1 MPDNYI
7 LYCSCRPSSSCLSL
21 VSCFSAGASLRYLPG
36 HDRRS
41 GGGALSPP
49 TPPPGARP
57 PGGGTLPPSA
67 LLFPG
72 CVEPYHEEHSARQ
85 HVNTF
90 CALVICNASC
100 QPHALL
106 ARTRRLNVACPRSLR
121 PVCSAAMAAW
131 ACNSCKLSDDR
142 SADGEG
148 YLAAWAL
155 ENASRICGHTS

>member
-1 MPDNYI
+1 MPDNYL

-36 HDRRS
+36 HDRRY
-41 GGGALSPP
+41 GGGVIAANPHR
-49 TPPPGARP
+49 PGHDHRE
-57 PGGGTLPPSA
+57 GGALPPSA

-90 CALVICNASC
+90 CALVICNVSC

-148 YLAAWAL
+148 YLATWAL
-155 ENASRICGHTS
+155 ESASRICRHTS